1 MNERLTIQ
9 NLIDLLASKH
19 GMSKKD
25 AEAFVKEFFLL
36 IEQALENESYVKIKG
51 LGTFKLIDVDSR
63 ESVNVNT
70 GERFQIQG
78 HTKVSFTPDGSL
90 KDAINK
96 PFAHFETVLLNEK
109 TLLDD
114 TQTEEPEGEDIL
126 EEETPEVDSVNEEDS
141 SIEVE
146 SNVDSAY
153 NEAASIPTPLEIEPA
168 LEKTAHPVEEETIVV
183 APDNKPI
190 SAIQEIPQVTAEEII
205 AKELEKVN
213 SKNES
218 SEISPVQNSKKKRE
232 TPKEKSSAIYL
243 IIIILIT
250 LLVCGGAV
258 LFIYYPDLFS
268 SSVDK
273 NKIEM
278 PTANPAQE
286 APLLIDTLETDRD
299 TVVETQPEV
308 PEKVISST
316 ESKEEQ
322 HVSATP
328 KAETK
333 TKTDPVY
340 QDSATYTISGT
351 KTTHTIKAGETL
363 TKVSLHFYGTKALWP
378 YIVKHNPGVIKNPD
392 NVPYGTTI
400 KIPELSKQ

>member
-126 EEETPEVDSVNEEDS
+126 EEEIPEVDSVNEEETS
-141 SIEVE
+141 PEVE
-146 SNVDSAY
+146 SNINSAY
-153 NEAASIPTPLEIEPA
+153 NEPALISTPMEIEPV
-168 LEKTAHPVEEETIVV
+168 LEETVHPAEEAAAIVY
-183 APDNKPI
+183 DNQPI
-190 SAIQEIPQVTAEEII
+190 STPQEDIQVTAEEII

-213 SKNES
+213 SKKES
-218 SEISPVQNSKKKRE
+218 SEIYSSSNSKKKGE
-232 TPKEKSSAIYL
+232 APKEKSSSIYL
-243 IIIILIT
+243 IIIILTT
-250 LLVCGGAV
+250 LLICGGAV

-273 NKIEM
+273 NKIDM
-278 PTANPAQE
+278 PIANPVQE
-286 APLLIDTLETDRD
+286 TPLLIDTLENNQD
-299 TVVETQPEV
+299 TVGETLPEV
-308 PEKVISST
+308 PEKVTSPSV
-316 ESKEEQ
+316 SKEEQ
-322 HVSATP
+322 QVSATP

-333 TKTDPVY
+333 TKADPVY